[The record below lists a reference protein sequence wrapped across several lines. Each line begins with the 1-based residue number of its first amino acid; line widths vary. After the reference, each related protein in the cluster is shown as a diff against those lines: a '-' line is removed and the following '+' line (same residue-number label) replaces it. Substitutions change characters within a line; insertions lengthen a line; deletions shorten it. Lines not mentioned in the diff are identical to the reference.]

1 MRFGPVAASS
11 SGVQYLLFVR
21 DAKVMAQRFAPDRLE
36 LLGEPFVVLEA
47 APYEDDGRVAI
58 SASSDGTLAYRGG
71 GDRTVN
77 SRFAWLDRSGNF
89 LTPAAVVIERFTLVS
104 PDHIDYQATIT
115 DPQTFS
121 EPWTIR
127 MPLYRMIEDNA
138 QLLEFKCV
146 PFAEELLYKDLE
158 LPEASAQ

>member
-1 MRFGPVAASS
+1 MT
-11 SGVQYLLFVR
+11 GVQSCALPIF
-21 DAKVMAQRFAPDRLE
+21 
-36 LLGEPFVVLEA
+36 
-47 APYEDDGRVAI
+47 
-58 SASSDGTLAYRGG
+58 
-71 GDRTVN
+71 
-77 SRFAWLDRSGNF
+77 
-89 LTPAAVVIERFTLVS
+89 ERFTLVS